1 MLMLWFLVAFLLY
14 ISVNFNVVG
23 NSVWTNDICCF
34 CRNKFKKPSF
44 NLSEF
49 QELEAEGYKGWQ
61 IIQGHNRYV
70 FVVII
75 IVTFIASSFCMDHM
89 ELVENT

>member
-1 MLMLWFLVAFLLY
+1 VDLTTFVA
-14 ISVNFNVVG
+14 
-23 NSVWTNDICCF
+23 F
-34 CRNKFKKPSF
+34 CRNKFKKLSF

-70 FVVII
+70 FCYA
-75 IVTFIASSFCMDHM
+75 TMMCD
-89 ELVENT
+89 